1 MTLISVLGKQSQALC
16 VRDQPGLSEFQDGQ
30 VYQRN
35 PVFKKKK
42 YVFISKHRKGTLKIL
57 EKMSLLYNLIRS

>member
-35 PVFKKKK
+35 PVIKKKH
-42 YVFISKHRKGTLKIL
+42 VFISKHRKGTLKIL
-57 EKMSLLYNLIRS
+57 EKMSSLYNLIRS